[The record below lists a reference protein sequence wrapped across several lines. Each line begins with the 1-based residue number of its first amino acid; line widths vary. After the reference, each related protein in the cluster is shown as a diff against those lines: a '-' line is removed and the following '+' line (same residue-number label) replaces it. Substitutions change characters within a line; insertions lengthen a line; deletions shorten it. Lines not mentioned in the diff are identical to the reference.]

1 MGGWVRQDVFC
12 NTLTDPEWATLAE
25 GADGNM
31 RVYHVSEAMNPHS
44 EYGPVPMDVSLPL
57 VLLGIC
63 VFASASRTSQ
73 PQASAEPQHLHA
85 SPSNPKHM
93 LLSRGREQTQSTDAI
108 GWGGV
113 GQVSDWLLAVNQG
126 IY

>member
-1 MGGWVRQDVFC
+1 MLTSLAMLKFIMPRGTMLNRDDDLIRDNFCDGHDVFC

-44 EYGPVPMDVSLPL
+44 EYGPVPMDVS
-57 VLLGIC
+57 
-63 VFASASRTSQ
+63 
-73 PQASAEPQHLHA
+73 
-85 SPSNPKHM
+85 
-93 LLSRGREQTQSTDAI
+93 
-108 GWGGV
+108 
-113 GQVSDWLLAVNQG
+113 DWLLAVNQG